1 MRYLSHD
8 KITVDEPLIS
18 TDVDSL
24 IRTLAERRKVALNEL
39 KQICRIDKKTLEKWI
54 AVLEDEGY
62 ISIEYGLGGTYV
74 LWKGTDEEPEQKYAS
89 PISPPVE
96 PSAPEPD
103 LDDVRGSESKETE
116 EAKSEPAAEAAH
128 KEEAE
133 DFAVELPLDDTEP
146 EELLSQ
152 YLDRKKRSPSSK
164 SESLKSNILTNLE
177 DKEESKEAE
186 TASGHSEEPILPFAD
201 EEDGKTYNSDDESE
215 NDYDKRDSTDKSERR
230 SGRDS
235 GDDKTDERDESDHA
249 SGRDDEAS
257 DERSDDVDEDA
268 SGRGKD
274 ELVAPRATAAD
285 IRDLMGTYVQ
295 EINRE
300 KAKIEELKKEKDAL
314 YRDKFASMDGRMQA
328 DMVLLMEKILE
339 KQGKLTELKERVL
352 ELPDKVEELG
362 KLQEQMGA
370 LKAEGRDALLRTKE
384 KAAEYLSHIEEAK
397 ADVKDKVAEA
407 DEIIKEQNAR
417 LKELEKT
424 HTALDSRSSKLT
436 ASLKSV
442 QSQVDELSKA
452 MGSLNEDMQNVEQ
465 MKSEASAAA
474 DAIKEIVAA
483 RGAELESLEQE
494 LEGVARVEHWVQEYI
509 RDYEQKID
517 EVERY
522 VSTSDEELAEL
533 KEASEALYMKRYLG
547 ELEKMAD
554 TYDDELQDAVSKEEG
569 IEQKM
574 ADSKSRITKLV
585 NESQQ
590 MARKLRGDLKDSAD
604 YDSLVAK
611 IKEKTAKAKT
621 TFEEKKDERAKLVDD
636 SRKTRKTKSSG
647 KTKLRAIPK
656 KKKRK

>member
-1 MRYLSHD
+1 VRYLSHD

-39 KQICRIDKKTLEKWI
+39 RQICRIDKKTLEKWV

-74 LWKGTDEEPEQKYAS
+74 IWKGTDEEPEPKYAS
-89 PISPPVE
+89 PLSPPVE
-96 PSAPEPD
+96 PAAPEPD
-103 LDDVRGSESKETE
+103 LSDIGVAESDE
-116 EAKSEPAAEAAH
+116 AEAEPVAEDTH
-128 KEEAE
+128 KEAPE
-133 DFAVELPLDDTEP
+133 DFAVELPLDDSEP
-146 EELLSQ
+146 EELLNQ
-152 YLDRKKRSPSSK
+152 YLDRKKRTSS
-164 SESLKSNILTNLE
+164 SSDSMKSNILTSLE
-177 DKEESKEAE
+177 DKEEPKEAAE
-186 TASGHSEEPILPFAD
+186 ISSEENPTDESILPFAD
-201 EEDGKTYNSDDESE
+201 EDEEKTYQLDSESGNTSGE
-215 NDYDKRDSTDKSERR
+215 RD
-230 SGRDS
+230 G
-235 GDDKTDERDESDHA
+235 GDESDHA
-249 SGRDDEAS
+249 SDSDAFGYVSRDSADGESEDRGEAS
-257 DERSDDVDEDA
+257 DERDGDDS
-268 SGRGKD
+268 SGRGKE
-274 ELVAPRATAAD
+274 ELVVPRATAAD

-352 ELPDKVEELG
+352 ELPDKVDELS
-362 KLQEQMGA
+362 KLQDQMGA
-370 LKAEGRDALLRTKE
+370 LKTEGRDALLRTKE
-384 KAAEYLSHIEEAK
+384 KASEYLSHIEEAK

-407 DEIIKEQNAR
+407 DEVIKEQNVR

-424 HTALDSRSSKLT
+424 QTSLDSRTFKL
-436 ASLKSV
+436 KVSV
-442 QSQVDELSKA
+442 QSVKSQVDELNKA
-452 MGSLNEDMQNVEQ
+452 MDSLNENLQNVEQ

-517 EVERY
+517 SVEQY

-554 TYDDELQDAVSKEEG
+554 TYDDELQDAVSKEG
-569 IEQKM
+569 DIEQKM
-574 ADSKSRITKLV
+574 TESKSRITKLV
-585 NESQQ
+585 TESQQ
-590 MARKLRGDLKDSAD
+590 MARKLRGDLKDSID

-647 KTKLRAIPK
+647 KTKLRSIPK